1 MRVVVV
7 VVLRG
12 CRRRRDLG
20 RKEGSVGHRRQGV
33 VGRMERMRVVV
44 AELCVVAVEVEVKV
58 RRRDLGRKEGLA
70 RHRGQEARARRMV
83 MERLLFHL
91 RLHPW

>member
-1 MRVVVV
+1 
-7 VVLRG
+7 
-12 CRRRRDLG
+12 
-20 RKEGSVGHRRQGV
+20 
-33 VGRMERMRVVV
+33 MERMRVVV
-44 AELCVVAVEVEVKV
+44 AELCVVAVVEVEVKV

-91 RLHPW
+91 HLLRPW